1 MISHW
6 STQVQG
12 FRTWTQPCG
21 MQWDG
26 CRNWYSK
33 PMSLVITVYSRTAYL
48 CASHHTT
55 KRCFMA
61 RPLNSSLDWFWI
73 ESPRHQTFSKSW
85 TDVVCWCLL
94 TMNSSLDFKEVVP
107 TVPTFFKTFP
117 VGTRKHLGPRHFRGG
132 IDAIGNFHGKPHT
145 QALMEITVPRGPFQC
160 HPRQYIATVPHLWY
174 RPWRFAVAKDMC
186 QAAWWSRQQYLT
198 LLSNAWALRIYI
210 KHFFDGH
217 IWNMYKWCNLHMFV
231 PS

>member
-145 QALMEITVPRGPFQC
+145 QALMRKKGKLPCPVDP
-160 HPRQYIATVPHLWY
+160 
-174 RPWRFAVAKDMC
+174 
-186 QAAWWSRQQYLT
+186 
-198 LLSNAWALRIYI
+198 SNATPANTSPLC
-210 KHFFDGH
+210 H
-217 IWNMYKWCNLHMFV
+217 ICDTAPEGLQWRRTCARQLDDPGSNI
-231 PS
+231 